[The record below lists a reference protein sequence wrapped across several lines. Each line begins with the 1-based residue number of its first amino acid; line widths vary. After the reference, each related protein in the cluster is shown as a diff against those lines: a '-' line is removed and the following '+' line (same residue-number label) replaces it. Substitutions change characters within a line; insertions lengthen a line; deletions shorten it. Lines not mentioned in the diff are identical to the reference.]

1 MNRIREALKG
11 AEPER
16 ARARGG
22 HAESAAV
29 VDPLPAEP
37 ATGAET
43 SPPADTRAG
52 VVAVKVLT
60 RKPGRVSCTRPF
72 TSDTLLARCPPI
84 SWNPDPKTM
93 FFFCQEENT
102 RSTEQFRTLCSR
114 LYQMRDEVVGQ
125 KILLTSAWPL
135 SGHGKASQN
144 LNFEKL
150 VREADELYTE
160 LLMEYED
167 K

>member
-43 SPPADTRAG
+43 SPPADNRAG
-52 VVAVKVLT
+52 VVAAKMLT
-60 RKPGRVSCTRPF
+60 RKPGSVSCTRPF

-84 SWNPDPKTM
+84 SWNPHPKTM
-93 FFFCQEENT
+93 LFFCQEENT
-102 RSTEQFRTLCSR
+102 QSTEQFRTLCSR

-125 KILLTSAWPL
+125 KILLTSAWPFTGTGRRAKISTL
-135 SGHGKASQN
+135 K
-144 LNFEKL
+144 KL
-150 VREADELYTE
+150 VRQADELYTE

>member
-29 VDPLPAEP
+29 VDPL
-37 ATGAET
+37 
-43 SPPADTRAG
+43 PADTRAG

-135 SGHGKASQN
+135 NGHGKASQN

>member
-1 MNRIREALKG
+1 MNRIREGLKG
-11 AEPER
+11 AEQQR
-16 ARARGG
+16 AAARGG

-29 VDPLPAEP
+29 VDRLPAEP

-52 VVAVKVLT
+52 VVAAKVLI
-60 RKPGRVSCTRPF
+60 RKPGRVSGTRPF

-93 FFFCQEENT
+93 LFFA
-102 RSTEQFRTLCSR
+102 RR
-114 LYQMRDEVVGQ
+114 Q

-135 SGHGKASQN
+135 KGHGKASQN

-150 VREADELYTE
+150 VCEADELYTE

>member
-16 ARARGG
+16 APARGG

-43 SPPADTRAG
+43 LPPADTRAG
-52 VVAVKVLT
+52 VVAAKMLT
-60 RKPGRVSCTRPF
+60 RKPRSVSCTRPF

-84 SWNPDPKTM
+84 SWNPHPKTM
-93 FFFCQEENT
+93 LFFCQEEDT
-102 RSTEQFRTLCSR
+102 RSTEQFPTLCSR
-114 LYQMRDEVVGQ
+114 LYPMRDEVVGQ

-135 SGHGKASQN
+135 NRHGKASQN

-150 VREADELYTE
+150 VRQADELYTE
-160 LLMEYED
+160 LPMEYED

>member
-16 ARARGG
+16 APARGG

-29 VDPLPAEP
+29 VDPLPPEP
-37 ATGAET
+37 AT
-43 SPPADTRAG
+43 
-52 VVAVKVLT
+52 
-60 RKPGRVSCTRPF
+60 
-72 TSDTLLARCPPI
+72 
-84 SWNPDPKTM
+84 
-93 FFFCQEENT
+93 
-102 RSTEQFRTLCSR
+102 TEQFPTLCSR
-114 LYQMRDEVVGQ
+114 LYPMRDEVVGQ

-135 SGHGKASQN
+135 NWLGKASQN

-150 VREADELYTE
+150 VRQTDELYTE
-160 LLMEYED
+160 LPMEYED

>member
-16 ARARGG
+16 APARGG

-43 SPPADTRAG
+43 LPPADTRAG
-52 VVAVKVLT
+52 VVAAEMLT
-60 RKPGRVSCTRPF
+60 RKPRSVSCTRPF

-84 SWNPDPKTM
+84 SWNPHPKTM
-93 FFFCQEENT
+93 LFFCQEENT
-102 RSTEQFRTLCSR
+102 RSTEQFPTLCSR
-114 LYQMRDEVVGQ
+114 LYQLRDEVVGQ

-135 SGHGKASQN
+135 NRHGKASQN

-150 VREADELYTE
+150 VRQADELYTE
-160 LLMEYED
+160 LPMEYED